1 MRRVRVVVLAL
12 LGLFLLIQF
21 RQVDHTNPPAD
32 PTQDL
37 DTHVDVPPD
46 VKAILDRS
54 CRDCHSHET
63 RWPTYSYMAPLSWYL
78 ASHVTRGREEMNFS
92 TWGQYDE
99 EAVTDKLVEICRQV
113 RKGAMPVVEY
123 TWLHRSAKLTAQDVE
138 RLCSWTGEARKKIQQ
153 SQ

>member
-12 LGLFLLIQF
+12 LGLFVLIQL
-21 RQVDHTNPPAD
+21 RQVQHTNPPVD
-32 PTQDL
+32 PAQDL
-37 DTHVDVPPD
+37 EKHVDVPPD
-46 VKAILDRS
+46 VEAILDRS

-63 RWPTYSYMAPLSWYL
+63 RWPTYSYVAPLSWYL
-78 ASHVTRGREEMNFS
+78 ASHVTRGREEMNLS

-99 EAVTDKLVEICRQV
+99 ETVKDTLIEICRQV

-123 TWLHRSAKLTAQDVE
+123 TWLHRSAKITAQDVE
-138 RLCSWTGEARKKIQQ
+138 RLCSWTVEARKKIQE